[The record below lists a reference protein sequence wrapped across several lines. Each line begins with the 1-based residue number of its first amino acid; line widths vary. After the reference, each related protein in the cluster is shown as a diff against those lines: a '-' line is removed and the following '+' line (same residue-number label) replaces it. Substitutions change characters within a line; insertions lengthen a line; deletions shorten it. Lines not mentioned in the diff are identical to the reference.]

1 MRRLA
6 AILPACLGCA
16 APSWAAAPAD
26 DRCLAAYDA
35 ESTRIEREFAAR
47 PPAREPAAQQQWSRE
62 LHDALEGAA
71 RRARQCQEDS
81 RPKPG
86 SAEFQ
91 KEVDR
96 LQPCLA
102 QVDRR
107 VAEFDRRYRGRTLSS
122 AEQVARHEEEARI
135 IDERMQCQRQVRR

>member
-1 MRRLA
+1 MRRFVVAL
-6 AILPACLGCA
+6 LSSFGCA
-16 APSWAAAPAD
+16 ALSWAAASAD
-26 DRCLAAYDA
+26 DRCLADYEA
-35 ESTRIEREFAAR
+35 ESTRIQREFTAR

-96 LQPCLA
+96 LKPCLA
-102 QVDRR
+102 RVDRR

-135 IDERMQCQRQVRR
+135 IDERMQCQRQVHR

>member
-1 MRRLA
+1 MRRLVVA
-6 AILPACLGCA
+6 LLACLECA
-16 APSWAAAPAD
+16 ALSCAAAPAD

-35 ESTRIEREFAAR
+35 ESTRIQREFTAR

-91 KEVDR
+91 QEADRAQQCVAQSQRRIAEVDR
-96 LQPCLA
+96 
-102 QVDRR
+102 
-107 VAEFDRRYRGRTLSS
+107 RYQGRSPGG
-122 AEQVARHEEEARI
+122 AEQTARRDEETRI
-135 IDERMQCQRQVRR
+135 IDERMECLRQVRR